1 MSADIACPATG
12 DDPGT
17 LEAEA
22 AEHERQLRESAGILP
37 SRDYNGSASVAAPY
51 GSFFQTSNPKS

>member
-22 AEHERQLRESAGILP
+22 AEHERQLRELLEFSP
-37 SRDYNGSASVAAPY
+37 AAII
-51 GSFFQTSNPKS
+51 TALRV